1 MHPSNSKPQQDIEVL
16 VLDKIGLTSKKIKID
31 NREFNFDGFSD
42 EKREIIEIVN
52 GIVQNI
58 EIINNTERA
67 KKEGWRTLADYIEED
82 IEDDSED
89 AW

>member
-1 MHPSNSKPQQDIEVL
+1 MHPSNSKPQQEIEVL

-31 NREFNFDGFSD
+31 GIEFNFDGFSD
-42 EKREIIEIVN
+42 EKREIVEIVN

>member
-1 MHPSNSKPQQDIEVL
+1 MHPSNSKPQQEIEVL

-31 NREFNFDGFSD
+31 GIEFNFDGFSD
-42 EKREIIEIVN
+42 EKREIVEIVN

-67 KKEGWRTLADYIEED
+67 KKEGWRTLTDYIEED